1 MAKSKIEE
9 DINELNLLIANS
21 KASLFS
27 GNKIMVDREAIEDIL
42 ERMKKD
48 LPKEL
53 AYCRDIMS
61 RSEAIESE
69 ARERA
74 DRLVQQ
80 AADKTNELLSE
91 NEINQQAR
99 RKADEMVRTAAI
111 KGQEIYDEYVRAGEE
126 YRANAQE
133 YLNEMLCN
141 LQNMIYGCIEV
152 TSRNSEKLID
162 NLKKVGETVTDNLNE
177 LNNDN
182 AQAEANVM
190 AGQTGSLDV
199 DIDL

>member
-182 AQAEANVM
+182 ARAEANVM